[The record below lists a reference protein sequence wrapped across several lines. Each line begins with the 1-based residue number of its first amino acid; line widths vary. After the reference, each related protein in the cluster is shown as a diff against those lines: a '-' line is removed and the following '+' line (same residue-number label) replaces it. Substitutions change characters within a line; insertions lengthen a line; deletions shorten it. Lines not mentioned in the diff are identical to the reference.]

1 MICWTASSEKE
12 LTPSKSVLNWQT
24 LLILQSL
31 LFQKEVSVW
40 DHLALMQISRSMEK
54 VANAKKEK
62 EEINPVQWMF
72 MLLKQV
78 KDALLQH

>member
-1 MICWTASSEKE
+1 MCWTANSEEE

-31 LFQKEVSVW
+31 LFQEEVNVW
-40 DHLALMQISRSMEK
+40 DYLAPMQISRSMEK
-54 VANAKKEK
+54 VAIAKKEK

-78 KDALLQH
+78 KDALL